1 MLRNVSRIIF
11 FRRNF
16 QWFAFPHDS
25 GTSFMGVVMATE
37 SKSGVESGLPF
48 EDPLQVPID
57 QTETIKLA
65 PDDPAEIS
73 LQSVE
78 DDLGPGTQSTLD
90 ELMVYLQ
97 KGLNSLKG
105 LNLNGFQQ
113 IYPVFLSI
121 LGAVI
126 AALALVIA
134 SNILRSINHLPLI
147 GDLLGGVLEL
157 FGFVVVT
164 RFVLSNLLLQKKR
177 ADLFLRIAQV
187 KKELIGQ

>member
-1 MLRNVSRIIF
+1 
-11 FRRNF
+11 
-16 QWFAFPHDS
+16 
-25 GTSFMGVVMATE
+25 MATE
-37 SKSGVESGLPF
+37 SKSGAESGLPF
-48 EDPLQVPID
+48 EDPLQVPSD
-57 QTETIKLA
+57 QTETIKMVS
-65 PDDPAEIS
+65 DDPAEII
-73 LQSVE
+73 LQSGE
-78 DDLGPGTQSTLD
+78 DDLEPTNQSSLD
-90 ELMVYLQ
+90 ELIVYLQ
-97 KGLNSLKG
+97 KGLHSLKG
-105 LNLNGFQQ
+105 LNLKAFQQ

-126 AALALVIA
+126 AALILLIA
-134 SNILRSINHLPLI
+134 SNILHSINNLPLI

>member
-1 MLRNVSRIIF
+1 
-11 FRRNF
+11 
-16 QWFAFPHDS
+16 
-25 GTSFMGVVMATE
+25 MATE
-37 SKSGVESGLPF
+37 SKSGAESDLPF
-48 EDPLQVPID
+48 KDPLQVPSN
-57 QTETIKLA
+57 QAETIKMA
-65 PDDPAEIS
+65 SDDPAEMS
-73 LQSVE
+73 LKSAA
-78 DDLGPGTQSTLD
+78 DDLGSTAESSLD

-126 AALALVIA
+126 TALILVIA
-134 SNILRSINHLPLI
+134 SNILHSINHLPLI
-147 GDLLGGVLEL
+147 GELLGGVLEL
-157 FGFVVVT
+157 CGLVVVT

-177 ADLFLRIAQV
+177 ADLFLRIALV

>member
-1 MLRNVSRIIF
+1 
-11 FRRNF
+11 
-16 QWFAFPHDS
+16 
-25 GTSFMGVVMATE
+25 MATE
-37 SKSGVESGLPF
+37 SKSGAESGLPF

-57 QTETIKLA
+57 QTETIKMA
-65 PDDPAEIS
+65 SDDPAEIS
-73 LQSVE
+73 LQSGK
-78 DDLGPGTQSTLD
+78 DDLGPTAQSSLD

-126 AALALVIA
+126 TALILVIA
-134 SNILRSINHLPLI
+134 SNILHSINHLPLI

-157 FGFVVVT
+157 CGLVVLT

-177 ADLFLRIAQV
+177 ADLYMRIALV

>member
-1 MLRNVSRIIF
+1 
-11 FRRNF
+11 
-16 QWFAFPHDS
+16 
-25 GTSFMGVVMATE
+25 MATE
-37 SKSGVESGLPF
+37 SKAGAESGLPF
-48 EDPLQVPID
+48 EDPLQAPRD
-57 QTETIKLA
+57 QTETTIKMA
-65 PDDPAEIS
+65 SDDPAEIS
-73 LQSVE
+73 LQSAA
-78 DDLGPGTQSTLD
+78 DDLGPTAQSSLD

-126 AALALVIA
+126 AALILVIV
-134 SNILRSINHLPLI
+134 SNILNSINHLPLI

-157 FGFVVVT
+157 CGLVVVT

-177 ADLFLRIAQV
+177 ADLYMRIALV

>member
-1 MLRNVSRIIF
+1 
-11 FRRNF
+11 
-16 QWFAFPHDS
+16 
-25 GTSFMGVVMATE
+25 MATE
-37 SKSGVESGLPF
+37 SKAGAESGLPF
-48 EDPLQVPID
+48 EDPLQVPRD
-57 QTETIKLA
+57 QMETIKMA
-65 PDDPAEIS
+65 SDDPAEIS
-73 LQSVE
+73 LQSAA
-78 DDLGPGTQSTLD
+78 DDLGPSAQSSLD

-134 SNILRSINHLPLI
+134 SNILHSINHLPLI

-164 RFVLSNLLLQKKR
+164 RFVLFNLVLQKKR
-177 ADLFLRIAQV
+177 ADLYMRIAQV
-187 KKELIGQ
+187 KKKLIG

>member
-1 MLRNVSRIIF
+1 
-11 FRRNF
+11 
-16 QWFAFPHDS
+16 
-25 GTSFMGVVMATE
+25 MATE
-37 SKSGVESGLPF
+37 SNPGNESGLPF
-48 EDPLQVPID
+48 YDPLQVPSD
-57 QTETIKLA
+57 QKETIKMA
-65 PDDPAEIS
+65 SDEPAEIT
-73 LQSVE
+73 LQSGE
-78 DDLGPGTQSTLD
+78 DDLGPTNQASLD

-97 KGLNSLKG
+97 KGLDSLKG

-134 SNILRSINHLPLI
+134 SNILHSINHLPLI
-147 GDLLGGVLEL
+147 GELLGGVLEL
-157 FGFVVVT
+157 CGLVVVT

-177 ADLFLRIAQV
+177 ADLFLRIALV

>member
-1 MLRNVSRIIF
+1 MPS
-11 FRRNF
+11 
-16 QWFAFPHDS
+16 
-25 GTSFMGVVMATE
+25 
-37 SKSGVESGLPF
+37 
-48 EDPLQVPID
+48 D
-57 QTETIKLA
+57 QTETIKMA
-65 PDDPAEIS
+65 SDDPAEIS
-73 LQSVE
+73 LQSCA
-78 DDLGPGTQSTLD
+78 DDLRPATQSSLD

-97 KGLNSLKG
+97 KSLDSLKG

-134 SNILRSINHLPLI
+134 SNILHSINHLPLI
-147 GDLLGGVLEL
+147 GELLGGVLEL
-157 FGFVVVT
+157 CGLVVVT

-177 ADLFLRIAQV
+177 ADLFLRIALV

>member
-1 MLRNVSRIIF
+1 
-11 FRRNF
+11 
-16 QWFAFPHDS
+16 
-25 GTSFMGVVMATE
+25 MATE
-37 SKSGVESGLPF
+37 SKAGAESGLPY
-48 EDPLQVPID
+48 EDPLQAPSD
-57 QTETIKLA
+57 QTETIKMA
-65 PDDPAEIS
+65 SDDPAEIS
-73 LQSVE
+73 LQSGK
-78 DDLGPGTQSTLD
+78 DDLGPTAQSSLD

-126 AALALVIA
+126 AALILVIV
-134 SNILRSINHLPLI
+134 SNILNSINHLPLI

-157 FGFVVVT
+157 CGLVVVT

-177 ADLFLRIAQV
+177 ADLYMRIALV

>member
-1 MLRNVSRIIF
+1 MLRSVYRIIF

-16 QWFAFPHDS
+16 KRFAFYLDS
-25 GTSFMGVVMATE
+25 GTLFFGVVMATE
-37 SKSGVESGLPF
+37 SKSGAESGLPF

-57 QTETIKLA
+57 QMETIKMA
-65 PDDPAEIS
+65 SDDPAEIS
-73 LQSVE
+73 LQSGK
-78 DDLGPGTQSTLD
+78 DDLGPTAQSSLE

-97 KGLNSLKG
+97 KGLNSFKG

-126 AALALVIA
+126 TALILVIA
-134 SNILRSINHLPLI
+134 SNILHSINHLPLI

-157 FGFVVVT
+157 CGLVVLT
-164 RFVLSNLLLQKKR
+164 RFLLSNLLLQKKR
-177 ADLFLRIAQV
+177 ADLYMRIALV

>member
-1 MLRNVSRIIF
+1 
-11 FRRNF
+11 
-16 QWFAFPHDS
+16 
-25 GTSFMGVVMATE
+25 MATQSQAE
-37 SKSGVESGLPF
+37 AQSGLPF
-48 EDPLQVPID
+48 EDPIQVPSD
-57 QTETIKLA
+57 QLEPIKMA
-65 PDDPAEIS
+65 SNEPAEIT
-73 LQSVE
+73 LQPGAE
-78 DDLGPGTQSTLD
+78 DLEQETQSSLD

>member
-1 MLRNVSRIIF
+1 
-11 FRRNF
+11 
-16 QWFAFPHDS
+16 
-25 GTSFMGVVMATE
+25 MATE
-37 SKSGVESGLPF
+37 SKSGAESGLPF
-48 EDPLQVPID
+48 EDPLQAPID
-57 QTETIKLA
+57 QTETIKMA
-65 PDDPAEIS
+65 SDDPAEIS
-73 LQSVE
+73 LQSGK
-78 DDLGPGTQSTLD
+78 DDLGPTAQSSLD

-126 AALALVIA
+126 TALILVIA
-134 SNILRSINHLPLI
+134 SNILHSINHLPLI

-157 FGFVVVT
+157 CGLVVLT
-164 RFVLSNLLLQKKR
+164 RFLLSNLLLQKKR
-177 ADLFLRIAQV
+177 ADLYMRIALV

>member
-1 MLRNVSRIIF
+1 
-11 FRRNF
+11 
-16 QWFAFPHDS
+16 
-25 GTSFMGVVMATE
+25 MATE
-37 SKSGVESGLPF
+37 SKSGAESGLPF

-57 QTETIKLA
+57 QTETIKMA
-65 PDDPAEIS
+65 SDDPAEIS

-78 DDLGPGTQSTLD
+78 DDLGPRTQSTLD
-90 ELMVYLQ
+90 ELMLYLQ

-126 AALALVIA
+126 TALILVIA
-134 SNILRSINHLPLI
+134 SNILHSINHLPLI

-157 FGFVVVT
+157 CGLVVVT

-177 ADLFLRIAQV
+177 ADLFLRIALV